1 MSKVHTNVVA
11 HSFIPKYRRKKGK
24 KNTLIHGNMVT
35 VRKSGH
41 KNDDWERS
49 LWPMRYFTFNT
60 LP

>member
-11 HSFIPKYRRKKGK
+11 HSFKLQKKK
-24 KNTLIHGNMVT
+24 LIHGTMVT
-35 VRKSGH
+35 IRKSGH

-49 LWPMRYFTFNT
+49 LWLMSYFTFNT